1 MKNLKL
7 YEIIELLETPG
18 NSVLIE
24 LMQPYFKSLRT
35 YYRENSTKFK
45 PELILMVTSVTNAT
59 SYARIEPVDEFNEAL
74 EEYIN
79 TMDLETEEERENE
92 RETINFNSRMLNEFI
107 NDEKKDPYNDKK
119 LTTLKNNLET
129 AIQDIYNYGEDNNLN
144 YSKINEIID
153 TIVKEL
159 KNQ

>member
-7 YEIIELLETPG
+7 HEIIELLEAPG

-35 YYRENSTKFK
+35 YYRENSTRFK
-45 PELILMVTSVTNAT
+45 PELILMVTSITNAT
-59 SYARIEPVDEFNEAL
+59 SYARIESVDEFTEAL

-107 NDEKKDPYNDKK
+107 NDEKKDPYNDEK